1 MLRLGRRGIILSLF
15 VNSLNIVLY
24 LIILVAAC
32 LNIIEAS
39 VNFIILNVF
48 AASFACLLIV
58 SEIRLPQL
66 TYEYFRFLCTYRGRG
81 LTYLFFGCLI
91 ASPIPFNLYG
101 GIIVVCMGLA
111 FFMLSY
117 ISLIP
122 PLDGLILN
130 YKKLDQWKEQ
140 KHFRVQLEA
149 QRIYEQQLQQ
159 EQNLARMIP
168 AHHPN
173 SMTVHAHMAMG
184 SPKQI
189 RAFSAINAGSALF
202 NGTGGMMGGGGSYEG
217 VENSGGGGG
226 RNNGAGVALT
236 AMFSPPISPSR
247 RMGHHPLSGVS
258 LPGQQHYKEEEIQF
272 PRHQPQSKLQ
282 GSVSNFISQGASSG
296 GGYHNTQY
304 LAMVSQDNLTMV
316 NGHHDP
322 TGALQDRS
330 VLTRGK
336 VRHPLHQEQSSSM
349 TNESGVVMDGKR
361 GRQRSIGGTGGAQE
375 KSLPSIV
382 TSGTGTGD
390 QHQQS
395 HNQTFTLPTTFALS
409 PPPNRRWSN
418 TNSIPSSPL
427 QYLCVNNGDSTPTS
441 SQASDFDNQSEAPT
455 PALTSTTI
463 PAFAGHKAE
472 LKEGQD
478 YSTVTDNAILKTS
491 SQNQAPSF
499 SSAGQHGGSM
509 SRRPDQQQHQ
519 LPLRTTNKPTPPHDP
534 FRKTSLSGSSRV
546 PFQSMYQPPEPP
558 HQGDTNGHSLPQ
570 HTTAHYQD
578 QSVHSVVP
586 SIPISAARMNP
597 ISAINATGG
606 EGGAMALTATG
617 RILSSIGGMSGC
629 YGIIGGVPQPAM
641 MMGAA
646 GLPLITTTATFGNS
660 DTKGSRNSPS
670 RSSSKQQRQQLQ
682 HQQQQLQR
690 EQQQLQQKQ
699 RQLQQ
704 QVSNSPSYGSGV
716 LQAAS
721 HQPPA
726 SSPSVTE
733 SVRTGRIPSNQGTG
747 GKKTGDNKAVGSQHT
762 HISSLLPSSSPGQKG
777 NSPRSGKIQHLYMP
791 DIVLTLPTPADN
803 GLVSRKEEYFAV

>member
-15 VNSLNIVLY
+15 VNSLNIALY
-24 LIILVAAC
+24 LIILVASC
-32 LNIIEAS
+32 FNIIEAS

-48 AASFACLLIV
+48 AASFACLLVV

-117 ISLIP
+117 VSLIP
-122 PLDGLILN
+122 PLDSLILN

-159 EQNLARMIP
+159 EQNLTRMIP

-202 NGTGGMMGGGGSYEG
+202 NGTGGMMGGAGNGGGYEG
-217 VENSGGGGG
+217 AGNGSSRSGGGGG
-226 RNNGAGVALT
+226 GGGSLT
-236 AMFSPPISPSR
+236 AMFSPPISPTR
-247 RMGHHPLSGVS
+247 RMGHHPLSGAS
-258 LPGQQHYKEEEIQF
+258 LPGQQHYSEQEVQF
-272 PRHQPQSKLQ
+272 PRHQPQSKLH
-282 GSVSNFISQGASSG
+282 GSVSAFLPSGAG
-296 GGYHNTQY
+296 GGYQTTQQMAAVSHDN
-304 LAMVSQDNLTMV
+304 LAMTSGQ
-316 NGHHDP
+316 HDP
-322 TGALQDRS
+322 VSSSLQDRAS
-330 VLTRGK
+330 ITRSKGC
-336 VRHPLHQEQSSSM
+336 HPLQQEQNMS
-349 TNESGVVMDGKR
+349 THDGSTVPE
-361 GRQRSIGGTGGAQE
+361 GRRSRLQSVNAHAGAQD
-375 KSLPSIV
+375 KSLPSII
-382 TSGTGTGD
+382 TSGVGAGD
-390 QHQQS
+390 QQQ
-395 HNQTFTLPTTFALS
+395 NFTLPATFALS

-418 TNSIPSSPL
+418 TTSVPGSPL

-455 PALTSTTI
+455 PVFAATTVAASTGNKT
-463 PAFAGHKAE
+463 E
-472 LKEGQD
+472 LKDD
-478 YSTVTDNAILKTS
+478 YDYASATENAILKSS
-491 SQNQAPSF
+491 SQHQLPS
-499 SSAGQHGGSM
+499 ARQYGNSM
-509 SRRPDQQQHQ
+509 SRRPDLQHQQSQHQ

-534 FRKTSLSGSSRV
+534 FRKTSLSGVSRA
-546 PFQSMYQPPEPP
+546 PFQSHYQPPEPP
-558 HQGDTNGHSLPQ
+558 LQGDMSNHPLPQ
-570 HTTAHYQD
+570 QPTAYYH
-578 QSVHSVVP
+578 VP
-586 SIPISAARMNP
+586 AVNAGVSSIPASAARISP
-597 ISAINATGG
+597 IGAIG
-606 EGGAMALTATG
+606 GGAGGAVAMTATG

-641 MMGAA
+641 MMGA
-646 GLPLITTTATFGNS
+646 GLPTMTTTATYRGLS
-660 DTKGSRNSPS
+660 SPT
-670 RSSSKQQRQQLQ
+670 SSSKQQRQQLQ

-704 QVSNSPSYGSGV
+704 QASSTPAYGSGV
-716 LQAAS
+716 FHASS
-721 HQPPA
+721 HQPTSSAATSA
-726 SSPSVTE
+726 ST
-733 SVRTGRIPSNQGTG
+733 RTARLSSNNSTNNNSTG
-747 GKKTGDNKAVGSQHT
+747 GKRISDSKVVDFQST
-762 HISSLLPSSSPGQKG
+762 HILTSTTNPAMKAGGRNPG
-777 NSPRSGKIQHLYMP
+777 NQHLQYMP

-803 GLVSRKEEYFAV
+803 GLAARKEEYFAM